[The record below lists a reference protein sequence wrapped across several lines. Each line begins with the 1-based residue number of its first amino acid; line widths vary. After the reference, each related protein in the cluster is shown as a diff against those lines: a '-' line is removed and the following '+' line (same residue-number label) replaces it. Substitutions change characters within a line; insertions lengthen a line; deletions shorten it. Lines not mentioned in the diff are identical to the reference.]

1 MKKDFK
7 INFTH
12 IYNLFLFLYVSLG
25 FYFSLKTGIT
35 SDEFIHQYNWSLSF
49 EVIKKSLL
57 NIGDS
62 NLDLVNYEW
71 RFHGIGFHY
80 FSQFY
85 LFILNLFVNFEPFD
99 KESSKILL
107 SHSFLFF
114 TFFLSGIFSKKI
126 IDLLIKDSFV
136 SNDKI
141 IF

>member
-1 MKKDFK
+1 MEKGFK
-7 INFTH
+7 INFAH
-12 IYNLFLFLYVSLG
+12 IYNLFLFLYVSFG
-25 FYFSLKTGIT
+25 FYFSIKTGIT
-35 SDEFIHQYNWSLSF
+35 TDELVDLDNWRLNY
-49 EVIKKSLL
+49 EVINKFLL

-62 NLDLVNYEW
+62 NFDLVNYEW

-80 FSQFY
+80 FSKFY

-99 KESSKILL
+99 KDTSIILL
-107 SHSFLFF
+107 SHSLYFF